1 MSSQEVSATMIMA
14 KQFLAVSMLAMT
26 ALGGCMEATYLYQPT
41 ELATA
46 SQGGRA
52 AARYLIPADAPE
64 GEVRVATFG
73 ITALQIPGRKETPA
87 VHVRLFVANDSG
99 DATWTLD
106 ASDLLLAIPGSSA
119 LTPAFVK
126 GPEDGISSIGVAPGT
141 QRVIDVFY
149 TVPRSVDIDD
159 LPGFVLTWRIQT
171 EASVVA
177 ERTAFVRTEIDLGP
191 STAWRLGAF
200 WPARENGAGQARSGG
215 SGSADAAL
223 LRP

>member
-14 KQFLAVSMLAMT
+14 KQFLAVSMLAVT

-73 ITALQIPGRKETPA
+73 ITALQLPGRKETRV
-87 VHVRLFVANDSG
+87 VHVRLFVANDSA
-99 DATWTLD
+99 DATWTMD
-106 ASDLLLAIPGSSA
+106 ASDLLLAIPGSE

-126 GPEDGISSIGVAPGT
+126 GPEDGIASIGIAPGT

-149 TVPRSVDIDD
+149 AVPRPVDIDD
-159 LPGFVLTWRIQT
+159 LPGFALTWRIQT
-171 EASVVA
+171 EESVVA

-200 WPARENGAGQARSGG
+200 WPARESGAGQAQSGG